1 MKSLEKSIGSHVG
14 KSGEFQTDPPLA
26 VMNRVK
32 KCFEHPVTNTV
43 AALSLYEVFHGS
55 HITGVVH
62 DN

>member
-14 KSGEFQTDPPLA
+14 KSGEFQTDPLA

>member
-1 MKSLEKSIGSHVG
+1 MKSLEKSIESQVG
-14 KSGEFQTDPPLA
+14 KSGEFQTDPLA

-43 AALSLYEVFHGS
+43 AALSLSEVFHGS